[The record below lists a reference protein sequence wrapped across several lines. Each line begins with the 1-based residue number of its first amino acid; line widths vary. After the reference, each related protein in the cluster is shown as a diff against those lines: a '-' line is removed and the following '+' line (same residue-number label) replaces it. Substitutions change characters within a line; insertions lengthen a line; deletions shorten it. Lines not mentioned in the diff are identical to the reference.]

1 MKEIR
6 SITVRNLIS
15 EKGCDS
21 LPSPRIDILGDENT
35 ASSSS
40 SSKKYV
46 MLFTGNVI
54 SNTCNPSWSTSVL
67 RPTGTLKSL
76 DTISKTNTTTNNN
89 TITTTNTNTSR
100 FIISF

>member
-1 MKEIR
+1 MV
-6 SITVRNLIS
+6 SSSVNS
-15 EKGCDS
+15 VNS
-21 LPSPRIDILGDENT
+21 SSS
-35 ASSSS
+35 SSSS

-67 RPTGTLKSL
+67 RPTSTLRSL
-76 DTISKTNTTTNNN
+76 DTISKSTHHHIN
-89 TITTTNTNTSR
+89 TTTNTNANTTTR

>member
-35 ASSSS
+35 TSNSSNNSS
-40 SSKKYV
+40 TRSV
-46 MLFTGNVI
+46 VVGVLVLVI
-54 SNTCNPSWSTSVL
+54 VVVEE
-67 RPTGTLKSL
+67 
-76 DTISKTNTTTNNN
+76 
-89 TITTTNTNTSR
+89 
-100 FIISF
+100 

>member
-35 ASSSS
+35 TSNSSNN

-76 DTISKTNTTTNNN
+76 DTISKSSATTNHHHM
-89 TITTTNTNTSR
+89 TNYH
-100 FIISF
+100 